1 MRETDFIEQNKNKW
15 TELEELL
22 HEERKDP
29 DKLSNL
35 FIQVTDDLSY
45 SRTFYPNRSV
55 RLYLNN
61 IAQQIFYRIYK
72 NKKEGKKQFIHFWKE
87 ELPRLIFEARK
98 DLFFTFI
105 VFVIA
110 LLIGIVSSANDAH
123 FPRVILG
130 NEYVNM
136 TLENIKKGDP
146 MAVYKKSGG
155 LDMFLGIT
163 LNNIRVAFMTFVLG
177 VFYAIGTIAML
188 IYNGIMVGTFQ
199 YFFYER
205 GLFLPSFLSVW
216 LHGTLEISSII
227 IAAGAGVT
235 MGKGLIFPGTY
246 SRLQSF
252 LISSRRGFKILIGI
266 VPIVVLAA
274 IIESFMTRYTDMPD
288 PVKGLIILLS
298 LFFIVGYFVWY
309 PFVKSRRGF
318 KPVINEFKLPPA
330 VEYKMDKRDIKS
342 NGEIFKDI
350 FIFYKKNFGKMFR
363 FFLLLSGVATIVTII
378 LSNSSESFNLGR
390 RDWFFAERFFN
401 YYRFPWMILV
411 NTCMFTVHI
420 LFVMRL
426 LKNYFD
432 GEVKMKKW
440 LTMFHL
446 LRFVKVAVIVF
457 LFNCIFYLN
466 GFFAFLLIL
475 FVTPFFILW
484 LFTGYYERRDILT
497 SLSRTFS
504 VFNISPGKVYGLFIM
519 LALIGLIYFFM
530 VDSPF
535 IYFYF
540 EIINWNLSLDPD
552 TVQKIISWIVILT
565 SFLGINLIF
574 PMILVG
580 NSIVYFSL
588 IEMNEANGLK
598 DKVQLIANRM
608 KGVPAK

>member
-1 MRETDFIEQNKNKW
+1 MRETDFIEQNKKKW

-61 IAQQIFYRIYK
+61 IAQQVFYRIYK
-72 NKKEGKKQFIHFWKE
+72 NKKESKKHFIHFWKE
-87 ELPRLIFEARK
+87 ELPQLIYEARR
-98 DLFFTFI
+98 DLFFSLI

-136 TLENIKKGDP
+136 TIENIKKGDP
-146 MAVYKKSGG
+146 MAVYKKSSG

-163 LNNIRVAFMTFVLG
+163 LNNIRVAFTTFVLG
-177 VFYAIGTIAML
+177 VFYAIGTIFML

-252 LISSRRGFKILIGI
+252 LISARRGFKILIGI
-266 VPIVVLAA
+266 VPIVVMAA
-274 IIESFMTRYTDMPD
+274 IIESFMTRYTEMPD
-288 PVKGLIILLS
+288 IVKGSIIFLS
-298 LFFIVGYFVWY
+298 LIFILGYFVWY

-318 KPVINEFKLPPA
+318 ASGAGEIKLPA
-330 VEYKMDKRDIKS
+330 TTEYTMDVLAIKS

-350 FIFYKKNFGKMFR
+350 FIFYKKNFGKLFR
-363 FFLLLSGVATIVTII
+363 FILLLAAAAAFVTVIVNASSG
-378 LSNSSESFNLGR
+378 SFRFER
-390 RDWFFAERFFN
+390 RDWFFASRFFQ
-401 YYRFPWMILV
+401 YDRFPWMIAINTIMFSV
-411 NTCMFTVHI
+411 NI
-420 LFVMRL
+420 LFVMRM
-426 LKNYFD
+426 LKNYFN
-432 GEVKMKKW
+432 GEVKSKKETTVFRL
-440 LTMFHL
+440 LTFF
-446 LRFVKVAVIVF
+446 RVAVIVF
-457 LFNCIFYLN
+457 LFNTIFYLP
-466 GFFAFLLIL
+466 GFFAILIAL
-475 FVTPFFILW
+475 CVSPFFILW
-484 LFTGYYERRDILT
+484 LFIRDYERR
-497 SLSRTFS
+497 SLAGSFSRAFS
-504 VFNISPGKVYGLFIM
+504 VFNISPSKTFGLFIM
-519 LALIGLIYFFM
+519 LGVIGVIYFFM

-535 IYFYF
+535 IWFYF
-540 EIINWNLSLDPD
+540 EIINWNLSLNPE
-552 TVQKIISWIVILT
+552 TIRKIIVWALIFT
-565 SFLGINLIF
+565 SYLGINLIF
-574 PMILVG
+574 PMILTG

-588 IEMNEANGLK
+588 LEMNEANGLK
-598 DKVQLIANRM
+598 DKIQTIANKK
-608 KGVPAK
+608 KGVKVK